1 MLPDGKRIRHNNT
14 IFQRVSSPH
23 AKRHLTPSKRTKRAS
38 PYILHAHF
46 VICAQN
52 SCLVRYVI
60 IVSRDKAHILVSPK
74 TNNINM
80 TSIDASTLYSIMKSR
95 VDSLNTSLRQHQ
107 SALEHQQQQQQQQR
121 ECRDKHCRTWRQAN
135 SVIFRPITRC
145 FFRQALSLC
154 KTPRSSLRNKLTA
167 LD

>member
-1 MLPDGKRIRHNNT
+1 MLPDGKRILHNNT
-14 IFQRVSSPH
+14 IFQRVSSSH

-80 TSIDASTLYSIMKSR
+80 TSIDASTLYSIMKSI
-95 VDSLNTSLRQHQ
+95 VNSLNTGLRQHQ
-107 SALEHQQQQQQQQR
+107 SALEQNNNNKSNSC

-145 FFRQALSLC
+145 FLS
-154 KTPRSSLRNKLTA
+154 SSAEPL
-167 LD
+167 